1 VRLHFAFG
9 PWQHRGT
16 APYEHENQE
25 ERMAIKIGTHAPH
38 ITLFDTERKAV
49 TFPEH
54 GHVTVL
60 AFFPAAFT
68 SVCTKELCTFRDA
81 IADYQKLHA
90 TVYGISID
98 SPFSLAEFK
107 KQQNLPFSLLSD
119 HKHEAIKAYDVVF
132 SNLAN
137 LGLIVAARSVFV
149 IDTHGHVSWSW
160 VGAEPKDEP
169 KYEDVKKAVEAAAA
183 HKH

>member
-1 VRLHFAFG
+1 
-9 PWQHRGT
+9 
-16 APYEHENQE
+16 
-25 ERMAIKIGTHAPH
+25 MAIKIGTHAPH

-98 SPFSLAEFK
+98 TPFSLAEFK
-107 KQQNLPFSLLSD
+107 SQQKLPFPLLSD

-132 SNLAN
+132 PNLAN
-137 LGLIVAARSVFV
+137 LGLTVAARSVFV
-149 IDTHGHVSWSW
+149 VDTHGHVSWAW
-160 VGAEPKDEP
+160 VSAEPKDEP

>member
-1 VRLHFAFG
+1 
-9 PWQHRGT
+9 
-16 APYEHENQE
+16 
-25 ERMAIKIGTHAPH
+25 MAIKIGTHAPH